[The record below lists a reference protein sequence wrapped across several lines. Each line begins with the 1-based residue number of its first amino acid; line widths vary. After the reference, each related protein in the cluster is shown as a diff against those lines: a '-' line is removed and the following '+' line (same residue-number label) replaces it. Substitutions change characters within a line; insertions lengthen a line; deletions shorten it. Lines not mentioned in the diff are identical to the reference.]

1 MNHVSSGK
9 HFTQSL
15 DVLHRLHERMRAQL
29 ATRTLSMQA
38 RPYVKAEAN
47 AIAWAIEQIQGKR
60 PDYTSV
66 DLRTNKET
74 A

>member
-1 MNHVSSGK
+1 MSHVSSGK
-9 HFTQSL
+9 HFTQSV
-15 DVLHRLHERMRAQL
+15 DVLHRIHNRMRAQL

-60 PDYTSV
+60 PEYESV
-66 DLRTNKET
+66 DLRPAKAKE
-74 A
+74 